1 MDFYSIPGIPEPQP
15 DIGSWRTFSFLPQF
29 SLDLVAFDCFL
40 FRYSHL
46 LLSCFHLLQLE
57 ISITKALT
65 RLYYRYISNWLLMFP
80 LTPLLA
86 HTWPILHSSR

>member
-46 LLSCFHLLQLE
+46 LLS
-57 ISITKALT
+57 
-65 RLYYRYISNWLLMFP
+65 
-80 LTPLLA
+80 
-86 HTWPILHSSR
+86 HSSALLLSPFAIGNLHN